1 MANGANLSSKLPI
14 VVAGPTGVGKSAFAV
29 DLANELDG
37 EIIGADAYQVYRGLE
52 ILTGQPTSEMLSAVP
67 HHLIGFLPPTEVFD
81 AGRFATIVRE
91 KISEVLSRGKVPIV
105 TGGSGLYI
113 KALTHGLVD
122 VPPANPALRSEL
134 ASLSPRQLQERLAK
148 IDPAARIDFQNPRRV
163 LRALEISILT
173 GRPASEMRRG
183 WEGKAALGFRGLL
196 LVRERKELQARI
208 AENVRG
214 MFERGVARGGRQD
227 QSHWCDSRHGN
238 RPQRYPGS
246 AARRN
251 HRGRVHRCSYASD
264 PAVRQKT
271 IDLVPQSV
279 YVPNHRLDRLSRHA
293 RNPSSRLG
301 IPWCSMMADSTSRP
315 QEKAI
320 LVGLE
325 REGVSRWDVEDSLTE
340 LRQLAATAGAQ
351 VVDTVVQKLE
361 KPTAPFYIGKGKAE
375 EVARRCGEKHVTSL
389 IFDDELSPPRVVTL
403 SSSRVARCWI
413 APSSSSIFSP
423 VELAPAKVGSRS
435 NSHNCNISFHV

>member
-14 VVAGPTGVGKSAFAV
+14 VVAGPTGVGKTAFAV

-81 AGRFATIVRE
+81 AARFATIVRE
-91 KISEVLSRGKVPIV
+91 RISEVLSRGKVPIV

-183 WEGKAALGFRGLL
+183 WEGKTALGFRGLL

-214 MFERGVARGGRQD
+214 MFERGVVAEVGKIKAIGATAAMAIGLSDIQALRRGEITEAECIAAVTRATRRYAKRQLT
-227 QSHWCDSRHGN
+227 WF
-238 RPQRYPGS
+238 
-246 AARRN
+246 RN
-251 HRGRVHRCSYASD
+251 
-264 PAVRQKT
+264 QFT
-271 IDLVPQSV
+271 FQIIDLTGFRDTHGILPLAMES
-279 YVPNHRLDRLSRHA
+279 
-293 RNPSSRLG
+293 LG
-301 IPWCSMMADSTSRP
+301 
-315 QEKAI
+315 
-320 LVGLE
+320 
-325 REGVSRWDVEDSLTE
+325 
-340 LRQLAATAGAQ
+340 
-351 VVDTVVQKLE
+351 
-361 KPTAPFYIGKGKAE
+361 
-375 EVARRCGEKHVTSL
+375 VA
-389 IFDDELSPPRVVTL
+389 
-403 SSSRVARCWI
+403 
-413 APSSSSIFSP
+413 
-423 VELAPAKVGSRS
+423 
-435 NSHNCNISFHV
+435 

>member
-14 VVAGPTGVGKSAFAV
+14 VVAGPTGVGKTAFAV

-37 EIIGADAYQVYRGLE
+37 EILGADAYQVYRGLE

-81 AGRFATIVRE
+81 AGRFSTIMRE
-91 KISEVLSRGKVPIV
+91 RISEVLLRGKVPIV

-214 MFERGVARGGRQD
+214 MFERGVAAELGKIKAIGATAAMAIGLSDIQALRRGEITEAECIAAVTRATRRYAKRQLT
-227 QSHWCDSRHGN
+227 WF
-238 RPQRYPGS
+238 
-246 AARRN
+246 RN
-251 HRGRVHRCSYASD
+251 
-264 PAVRQKT
+264 QFT
-271 IDLVPQSV
+271 FQIIDLTGFRDTHGILPLAMES
-279 YVPNHRLDRLSRHA
+279 
-293 RNPSSRLG
+293 LG
-301 IPWCSMMADSTSRP
+301 
-315 QEKAI
+315 
-320 LVGLE
+320 
-325 REGVSRWDVEDSLTE
+325 
-340 LRQLAATAGAQ
+340 
-351 VVDTVVQKLE
+351 
-361 KPTAPFYIGKGKAE
+361 
-375 EVARRCGEKHVTSL
+375 VA
-389 IFDDELSPPRVVTL
+389 
-403 SSSRVARCWI
+403 
-413 APSSSSIFSP
+413 
-423 VELAPAKVGSRS
+423 
-435 NSHNCNISFHV
+435 